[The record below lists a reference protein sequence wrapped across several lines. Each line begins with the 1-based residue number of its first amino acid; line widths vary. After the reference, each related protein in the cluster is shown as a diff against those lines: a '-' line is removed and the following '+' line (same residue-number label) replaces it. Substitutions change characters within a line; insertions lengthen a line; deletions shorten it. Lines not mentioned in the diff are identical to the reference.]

1 LNGSAGFTQP
11 SAPASARQT
20 APTRQERRETAIG
33 SPPAPAAPRGARRT
47 GDRKGLSVGPPAG
60 LEPRA
65 PGSYVAPEGIP
76 IALYLGIDVG
86 GTKTA
91 FALGDGEGA
100 IFASERMPTPLSGDP
115 AADLRAIAERCR
127 ALLAGQGRRVEEVA
141 AVGVAMP
148 SPLDAETGV
157 VLNPP
162 NLPSWHGTP
171 VRRLLEEALGRPVA
185 LENDANAAALAEF
198 RFGAGRASRDMVFLT
213 MSTGVGG
220 GLVLGGR
227 LVRGVAS
234 SAGEVGHLPV
244 EWGGEPCTC
253 GLRGCLE
260 AYTGG
265 AAWTRR
271 LARVT
276 PADSA
281 VARLAGGAARARPEH
296 VVAAALEG
304 DAFALAELDRYND
317 YLARGLVAVAYT
329 VAPER
334 IVLGTIPT
342 AAGEALCFGP
352 LRERFRRHVWPF
364 LAERIA
370 IVPSALGKALPAH
383 AGIVVALGAG
393 EGG

>member
-1 LNGSAGFTQP
+1 LS
-11 SAPASARQT
+11 
-20 APTRQERRETAIG
+20 
-33 SPPAPAAPRGARRT
+33 GAR
-47 GDRKGLSVGPPAG
+47 PA
-60 LEPRA
+60 R
-65 PGSYVAPEGIP
+65 YVAREVFP

-115 AADLRAIAERCR
+115 AADLGAIAGRCR
-127 ALLAGQGRRVEEVA
+127 VLIAANGRRVEEVA
-141 AVGVAMP
+141 GVGVALP
-148 SPLDAETGV
+148 SPLDAELGV

-171 VRRLLEEALGRPVA
+171 VRRLLEDALGRPVA

-198 RFGAGRASRDMVFLT
+198 RFGAGRGARDVVFLT

-234 SAGEVGHLPV
+234 SAGEIGHLPV
-244 EWGGEPCTC
+244 EWDGEPCTC

-271 LARVT
+271 LARIT
-276 PADSA
+276 PAGSA
-281 VARLAGGAARARPEH
+281 VARHAGSPARARPEH
-296 VVAAALEG
+296 VVAAAREG

-342 AAGEALCFGP
+342 AAGEALCFAP

-383 AGIVVALGAG
+383 AGIVVALAAAESAG
-393 EGG
+393 

>member
-1 LNGSAGFTQP
+1 
-11 SAPASARQT
+11 
-20 APTRQERRETAIG
+20 
-33 SPPAPAAPRGARRT
+33 
-47 GDRKGLSVGPPAG
+47 
-60 LEPRA
+60 
-65 PGSYVAPEGIP
+65 
-76 IALYLGIDVG
+76 
-86 GTKTA
+86 
-91 FALGDGEGA
+91 
-100 IFASERMPTPLSGDP
+100 MPTPLSGDP
-115 AADLRAIAERCR
+115 AADLARIAERCR
-127 ALLAGQGRRVEEVA
+127 ALIAANGRRLEDVA
-141 AVGVAMP
+141 GVGVAMP
-148 SPLDAETGV
+148 SPLDAEAGV

-171 VRRLLEEALGRPVA
+171 VRRLLEDALGRPVA

-198 RFGAGRASRDMVFLT
+198 RFGAGRGARDLVFLT

-234 SAGEVGHLPV
+234 SAGEIGHLPV
-244 EWGGEPCTC
+244 EWDGEPCTC

-265 AAWTRR
+265 AAWARR

-276 PADSA
+276 PPGSG
-281 VARLAGGAARARPEH
+281 VARHAGTGPARPEH
-296 VVAAALEG
+296 VVAAAREG
-304 DAFALAELDRYND
+304 DAFALAELERYND

-342 AAGEALCFGP
+342 AAGEALCFAP

-370 IVPSALGKALPAH
+370 IVPSELGKALPAH

-393 EGG
+393 